1 MNEAAAR
8 VRQPIDLEEFERR
21 LRGAAPVER
30 RLPELQAQAPQH
42 AAPQAQQPDA
52 PYGAPQSLG
61 DYARLMGAGASAQSP
76 SYAPAPSYAPPVD
89 PAPPALDLD
98 PYRAERAAAPQL
110 ADAAYDPYPQP
121 APLAPAVH
129 PQDAYGAPAQPEP
142 EWRPERDPYADAQ
155 PGAYGYASADPYAQ
169 AASAAPTRSRRPM
182 MLIGGAVAV
191 CVVGIGVTYGMRGG
205 SSVPREAP
213 TIKAA
218 SGPVK
223 VQPEQP
229 KPEGQ
234 AAQSA
239 SILDR
244 NGDERLAASRV
255 INREEQPV
263 DIREAAR
270 AARTEAAPPAQ
281 SGNAFFPEPRRVR
294 TVAVRPDG
302 TIAQEPSAP
311 AAAAAPPAP
320 AQSSSGAAPAR
331 PQPPGAAP
339 VRPPQAPAAPAAP
352 KVTERA
358 GAVTP
363 SSATPGA
370 GAPPR
375 NLVPPTTQTASTAP
389 APAAAAPAA
398 AGGGY
403 AVQLAAPGSEA
414 EARAAIARIRQ
425 QHGSVLGSLQP
436 TTAKAN
442 VNGRDIYRVRVVGLS
457 QDGANALCNRL
468 KASGGSCFVARN

>member
-8 VRQPIDLEEFERR
+8 IRQPIDLEEFERR

-42 AAPQAQQPDA
+42 AAQQPQQLDA
-52 PYGAPQSLG
+52 PYGASQSLS
-61 DYARLMGAGASAQSP
+61 DYARIMGAGAS
-76 SYAPAPSYAPPVD
+76 APAPSYAPAPTYAPAVD
-89 PAPPALDLD
+89 PASPALDLD
-98 PYRAERAAAPQL
+98 PYRAERAAAPRL
-110 ADAAYDPYPQP
+110 ADAAYDPYPRS
-121 APLAPAVH
+121 APPVQSHGAYDAP
-129 PQDAYGAPAQPEP
+129 QQPEP

-155 PGAYGYASADPYAQ
+155 SGAYGHVSADPYAEQ
-169 AASAAPTRSRRPM
+169 AAAAPARSRRPM

-191 CVVGIGVTYGMRGG
+191 CVVGIGVTYAMRGG
-205 SSVPREAP
+205 SSAPREAP

-223 VQPEQP
+223 VQPEQT

-255 INREEQPV
+255 VNREEQPV

-270 AARTEAAPPAQ
+270 SARADAPSAPQA
-281 SGNAFFPEPRRVR
+281 GNAFFPEPRRVR

-302 TIAQEPSAP
+302 TIAQESSAPATAAPSAAP
-311 AAAAAPPAP
+311 AAATPAAAP
-320 AQSSSGAAPAR
+320 PAR

-339 VRPPQAPAAPAAP
+339 VRPQQAPAAPAAP

-375 NLVPPTTQTASTAP
+375 NLVPPTQTASTTP

-436 TTAKAN
+436 TTAKAS